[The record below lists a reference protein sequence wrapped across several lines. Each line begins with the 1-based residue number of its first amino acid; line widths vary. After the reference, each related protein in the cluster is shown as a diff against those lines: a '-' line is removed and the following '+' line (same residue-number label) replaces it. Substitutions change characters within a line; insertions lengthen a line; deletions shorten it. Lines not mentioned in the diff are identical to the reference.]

1 MVIDGNLLCED
12 MGLSLSG
19 FKFKF
24 HSCIL
29 FVIPCLTRN
38 PGFPVKTGT
47 YFLYSSLLSQSLPR
61 TRYGGRRLDS
71 CWSLPLDSHFRGNDR
86 RRRNDNIKEV
96 F

>member
-1 MVIDGNLLCED
+1 MVADNNFLYED

-24 HSCIL
+24 RSCIL

-47 YFLYSSLLSQSLPR
+47 YSLYSSLLSQE
-61 TRYGGRRLDS
+61 RRLDS
-71 CWSLPLDSHFRGNDR
+71 CWSLSRTPIRG
-86 RRRNDNIKEV
+86 RNDNIKKV